1 MTIVRK
7 RGWLSVGILFD
18 HPTEALLKSIR
29 KSHPIFSTNRDA
41 VWPSIKIINSTP
53 AGTED
58 QIKRV
63 LASIIRPSRPFPL
76 YFLRKRF
83 ENHKEKLEDQELR
96 PRTPQ
101 NRRNRQVRLYFE
113 SPQLEQVHLQL
124 ACKLAPIVKPYYRE
138 NSRFDLWLRHNGITG
153 KGPSFRMGF
162 LYDSMDMADRLHQEL
177 LHKFSDDKP
186 PIQARGL
193 RLTWYEQGE
202 PDKILEEYSFDG
214 NNEGVQA
221 QA

>member
-1 MTIVRK
+1 MSNFSKPVVWTRSVSFKPPTNSSIVKWSLRLQEFTATTSLLLGMAIVRK

-101 NRRNRQVRLYFE
+101 KRRNRQVRLYFE
-113 SPQLEQVHLQL
+113 SPQLE
-124 ACKLAPIVKPYYRE
+124 
-138 NSRFDLWLRHNGITG
+138 
-153 KGPSFRMGF
+153 
-162 LYDSMDMADRLHQEL
+162 
-177 LHKFSDDKP
+177 
-186 PIQARGL
+186 
-193 RLTWYEQGE
+193 
-202 PDKILEEYSFDG
+202 
-214 NNEGVQA
+214 
-221 QA
+221 